1 MKASFSIGSSILAIS
16 RKMDSDAAKDGL
28 TQVVIS
34 ESRKV
39 EEIER
44 LQKRLRE
51 IEIALENI
59 DKKTRPESSA
69 ILDLEGGEVSAKK
82 RGRKKRDDFVER
94 IKKLGIECRLVKG
107 QIYKVNNRAL
117 MGIAYS
123 SERTSGNRWFLGLP
137 SENYETIVL
146 LCENKS
152 RELKYFILPK
162 EFIDAH
168 QHSFSRDENNQIKF
182 NVCLKNGEYQL
193 KIPRGEYV
201 SINEYIDSFENLRY
215 L

>member
-1 MKASFSIGSSILAIS
+1 MDLKSRIAQLKEEKLALI
-16 RKMDSDAAKDGL
+16 SDAAKGGQ

-34 ESRKV
+34 ESRNI

-51 IEIALENI
+51 IEVSLENI
-59 DKKTRPESSA
+59 NKKTCPEPSA
-69 ILDLEGGEVSAKK
+69 ILDLEGGEVSGKK
-82 RGRKKRDDFVER
+82 RGRNKRDDFVER
-94 IKKLGIECRLVKG
+94 IKELGIQCRLVKG

-123 SERTSGNRWFLGLP
+123 SERKSGNRWFLGLP
-137 SENYETIVL
+137 SENYEAIVL

-152 RELKYFILPK
+152 RELEHFILPK
-162 EFIDAH
+162 DFINAH
-168 QHSFSRDENNQIKF
+168 QDTFSRDENNQIKF

-193 KIPRGEYV
+193 KIPRGDHV
-201 SINEYIDSFENLRY
+201 SINEYRDSFENLRA